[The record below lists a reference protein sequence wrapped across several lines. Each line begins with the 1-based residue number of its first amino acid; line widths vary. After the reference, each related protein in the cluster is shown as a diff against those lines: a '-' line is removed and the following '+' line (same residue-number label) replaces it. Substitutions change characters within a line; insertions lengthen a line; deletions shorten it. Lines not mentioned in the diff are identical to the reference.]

1 VSWSLRLT
9 SRLVHATRGWVLR
22 AGAIVPGTPEA
33 DKFGT
38 FGARSYFSY
47 PPGALFGQQSIH
59 VGEDTLIGAG
69 TSLNVGYSPQET
81 DLPARGLVIG
91 NDCVIGAMATITAH
105 ASIVIG
111 DGVWFGRDVFISDA
125 SHGYQDPDTPIGL
138 QLGAKQPVSIGSG
151 SWLGHGAIILPGATI
166 GRNVVVGA
174 GSVVR
179 GVIPDHAVIAGVPA
193 RVVRLL
199 EPGVG
204 WAATNGSGDLRPT
217 WTTAEVEAMLAGE
230 IPPLF

>member
-1 VSWSLRLT
+1 MRN
-9 SRLVHATRGWVLR
+9 RAVHAARRWVLE
-22 AGAIVPGTPEA
+22 AGAIVPGTAEA

-47 PPGALFGQQSIH
+47 PPAAVYGHRAIH
-59 VGEDTLIGAG
+59 IGEDTLIGAG
-69 TSLNVGYSPQET
+69 SNLIVGYSPDEV

-91 NDCVIGAMATITAH
+91 DRCVIGAMATLTAH
-105 ASIVIG
+105 ESITIG
-111 DGVWFGRDVFISDA
+111 DDVWFGRNVFVSDA
-125 SHGYQDPDTPIGL
+125 SHGYQDPSTPIGQ
-138 QLGAKQPVSIGSG
+138 QLGPKQPVSIGSG
-151 SWLGHGAIILPGATI
+151 SWLGHGAIVLPGAQI

-179 GVIPDHAVIAGVPA
+179 GEIPDHAVIAGVPA
-193 RVVRLL
+193 KVVRVL

-204 WAATNGSGDLRPT
+204 WLATSGSGDLRPT
-217 WTTAEVEAMLAGE
+217 WTTEEVEAMLAGE

>member
-1 VSWSLRLT
+1 VSWSRRL
-9 SRLVHATRGWVLR
+9 SNRVVHAARKRLLE
-22 AGAIVPGTPEA
+22 AGAIVPGTDEA

-47 PPGALFGQQSIH
+47 PPGALYGHRSIH
-59 VGEDTLIGAG
+59 IGQDTLIGAG
-69 TSLNVGYSPQET
+69 SSLNVGYSPEEKN
-81 DLPARGLVIG
+81 LPERGLVIG
-91 NDCVIGAMATITAH
+91 DRCVIGAMATITAH

-111 DGVWFGRDVFISDA
+111 DGVWFGRNVFISDA

-193 RVVRLL
+193 RVVRML

-204 WAATNGSGDLRPT
+204 WAATNGSGDIRPT